1 MAKSVHS
8 NADCRN
14 PARLSVIKSVS
25 ALSPLNERWLS
36 DACIRAALGSPPR
49 QKSIQVFRNPILDR
63 WLGRT
68 HPALPAL
75 LFGPL
80 IVVALVYARGRVA
93 GQEFAGA
100 FLGGLLGF
108 TLLEYVL
115 HRFVLHR
122 PVGPARASRIAAF
135 LRHGYH
141 HAYPSDKG
149 RLVLPPLVTIPFA
162 VAIAVP
168 AVLLLPFGEAAAA
181 FAGTAAGYVTYDST
195 HWWLHHA
202 RPKWRVGR
210 FLKRY
215 HLLHHH
221 HPSTGRF
228 GVSTPLWDLVFGTYA
243 PTRLP
248 LADRK
253 HRTSPLERTS
263 SEPPTEASC
272 TGPAARLESTGPVE
286 LPHRQL
292 TQRSF
297 GSSRESRARSRA
309 ELCPTRPP
317 TRLT

>member
-1 MAKSVHS
+1 
-8 NADCRN
+8 
-14 PARLSVIKSVS
+14 VIKSVS

-80 IVVALVYARGRVA
+80 IVVALVYARGHVA
-93 GQEFAGA
+93 GQDFAGA
-100 FLGGLLGF
+100 FLGGVLGF
-108 TLLEYVL
+108 TLLEYLL

-122 PVGPARASRIAAF
+122 PVGPERASRIAAF

-141 HAYPSDKG
+141 HAYPSDEG

-162 VAIAVP
+162 IAIAVP

-202 RPKWRVGR
+202 RPKWRAGR

-221 HPSTGRF
+221 HPSAGRS
-228 GVSTPLWDLVFGTYA
+228 GVSTPLWEE
-243 PTRLP
+243 PTLRHGCRWQTENTEP
-248 LADRK
+248 P
-253 HRTSPLERTS
+253 PLERTS
-263 SEPPTEASC
+263 SEPPTEARC
-272 TGPAARLESTGPVE
+272 TGPAARSESTGPAP
-286 LPHRQL
+286 LPQPQL
-292 TQRSF
+292 TSKEDWLVARI
-297 GSSRESRARSRA
+297 SSSEPCRALPDEA
-309 ELCPTRPP
+309 PH
-317 TRLT
+317 